1 MTSSSEVSHLD
12 VSLRKIAKGAGI
24 GFTGTFIGMALG
36 YFSRMI
42 IARFLG
48 PGDYGLISLG
58 LAGMTIAATLSMVGL
73 PTGIVR
79 YVSFYKGKGNE
90 GKIKGTIL
98 GALKISFPLSIIFAL
113 LFFFG
118 AGWISFHVFH
128 EPNLTPVL
136 RIFAIG
142 IPFWVLASNFIATT
156 VGFQDLRY
164 RVYVNDL
171 FQNILKLVAI
181 VILLALGFGVLGAAI
196 GWVLAIIAMSFL
208 AAYFLERRVFSIFNT
223 KIKSIPMER
232 ELFSFS
238 WPLMFVGVLALITG
252 LTDTLML
259 GYFES
264 TYDVGIYN
272 AALPTASLMGIAAG
286 SFAIIFMPVISEL
299 YSKDKIEELRKTYS
313 TVTKWIVSLVFP
325 GFLLMF
331 LFSRPILRILWG
343 SEYVIGAIAL
353 SILAFGYLIS
363 ACAGL
368 SGGVISAFGRTK
380 QILGIGSVGAS
391 ANFALNLYLIPLY
404 GINGA
409 AVATASS
416 IIVTSILSL
425 GVVYHISKLQPFR
438 LSYLK
443 PVLTSTMAAL
453 LVYAITETLFE
464 PVSSYVLIP
473 MFFVFLIVYFFLLL
487 LFKGFEKED
496 LMIMKAIEERSGI
509 KSELPRKIIKRFL

>member
-1 MTSSSEVSHLD
+1 MTSSTENSYLD
-12 VSLRKIAKGAGI
+12 ESLRKIAKGAGI
-24 GFTGTFIGMALG
+24 AFTGTFIGMALG
-36 YFSRMI
+36 YLSRMI

-48 PGDYGLISLG
+48 PSDFGLVSLG
-58 LAGMTIAATLSMVGL
+58 IAGLTIATTLGLLGL
-73 PTGIVR
+73 PQGIIR
-79 YVSFYKGKGNE
+79 YVSFYRGKDDE
-90 GKIKGTIL
+90 GRIKGTITS
-98 GALKISFPLSIIFAL
+98 ALKISFPISLILAF

-118 AGWISFHVFH
+118 AEWLSINLFH
-128 EPNLTPVL
+128 EPGLTPVL
-136 RIFAIG
+136 RIFSIS
-142 IPFWVLASNFIATT
+142 IPFMVLAQIFIAAT
-156 VGFQDLRY
+156 VGFQDMRY

-181 VILLALGFGVLGAAI
+181 IILLSFGFGVLGAAI

-208 AAYFLERRVFSIFNT
+208 AAYFLERRIFSIFST
-223 KIKSIPMER
+223 RIKSIPMER

-238 WPLMFVGVLALITG
+238 WPLVFVGVLTLIMG

-259 GYFES
+259 GYFKS
-264 TYDVGIYN
+264 AYDVGIYN
-272 AALPTASLMGIAAG
+272 AALPTASLIGIVAG
-286 SFAIIFMPVISEL
+286 SFAIIFVPVISEL

-313 TVTKWIVSLVFP
+313 AVTKWIVSLVFP

-331 LFSRPILRILWG
+331 LFSGPILRILWG
-343 SEYVIGAIAL
+343 SEYVIGATAL
-353 SILAFGYLIS
+353 SILAFGYLVS

-368 SGGVISAFGRTK
+368 SSGVISAFGRTK
-380 QILGIGSVGAS
+380 LFLIISFVGAS

-416 IIVTSILSL
+416 IIVTSILTL

-443 PVLTSTMAAL
+443 PVLTSAMAVL
-453 LVYAITETLFE
+453 LVYAITETLFK
-464 PVSSYVLIP
+464 PVALYVLIP
-473 MFFVFLIVYFFLLL
+473 MFFVFLVVYFFLLL

-496 LMIMKAIEERSGI
+496 LMIMKAIEERLGI